1 MHVCNLWKAANVLL
15 FKQCTL
21 TTWYCPHSP
30 TAAAA
35 VIDQYLP
42 PTVATVAN
50 LEQRVC
56 CRGPM
61 LGQTDLTV
69 SWTLYTM
76 QAPGSVNNGA
86 IFNLKVRL

>member
-35 VIDQYLP
+35 VIDQYL
-42 PTVATVAN
+42 TQNWSSGFAAVAPCWD
-50 LEQRVC
+50 R
-56 CRGPM
+56 
-61 LGQTDLTV
+61 QTLTV

-86 IFNLKVRL
+86 IFNLKVRP